1 MHGLWVAGGAHW
13 STDNLA
19 MPTTSTPLNHFSPRN
34 LNLLALDTSTQW
46 MSIALQRGTGDA
58 PTQWQHHAAGGALA
72 SSQLI
77 PEIQRLMALAEL
89 RFEALD
95 AVVFGAGPG
104 SFTGLRTA
112 CSVAQGLAFGAGI
125 QVLPVDTLLA
135 VAEDARV
142 QLGAP
147 QTLAVTALLD
157 ARMDQMYTASYIFE
171 SDKWRSRLGYSLI
184 SPEALESDADDVL
197 AGNVFAAYGAR
208 LPIRQQRQLHAL
220 PTAAAMLRLAPAL
233 LAAGFAVRPE
243 LALPTYIRDK
253 VAQTTAEREA
263 AKLALG
269 RAGAAAGVPAC
280 HT

>member
-1 MHGLWVAGGAHW
+1 
-13 STDNLA
+13 
-19 MPTTSTPLNHFSPRN
+19 MPTYSSPLNRFPPRSM
-34 LNLLALDTSTQW
+34 NLLALDTSTEW
-46 MSIALQRGTGDA
+46 MSIALQRGAGDA
-58 PTQWQHHAAGGALA
+58 ATLWQHHAAGGALA

-89 RFEALD
+89 RFDALD

-125 QVLPVDTLLA
+125 AVLPVDTLLA

-147 QTLAVTALLD
+147 DVLAVTALLD
-157 ARMDQMYTASYIFE
+157 ARMDQMYAASYMFE
-171 SDKWRSRLGYSLI
+171 NHKWRIRRGYSLI
-184 SPEALESDADDVL
+184 SPEDLESDAGDVL
-197 AGNVFAAYGAR
+197 AGNVFATYGAR
-208 LPIRQQRQLHAL
+208 LPMRQQRQLQAL
-220 PTAAAMLRLAPAL
+220 PTAAAMLRLAPKL
-233 LAAGFAVRPE
+233 LAAGLAVPPE

-263 AKLALG
+263 AKLV
-269 RAGAAAGVPAC
+269 RAGAAA
-280 HT
+280 